1 MIKHKTVKGEKKE
14 INYVYFR
21 YILESQKLTQKLE
34 DTLAEVKLKQ
44 VSIVDYKKK
53 IAEADTKFHT
63 QQKLFEAV
71 RSDRNT
77 FRKLLLEAQ
86 VRQC

>member
-1 MIKHKTVKGEKKE
+1 MIKHKRVRGRKKE
-14 INYVYFR
+14 INYIYFR

-34 DTLAEVKLKQ
+34 DTLSEVKMKQ
-44 VSIVDYKKK
+44 VSIDDYKKK
-53 IAEADTKFHT
+53 TAEADTKFHT
-63 QQKLFEAV
+63 QQRLFEAV
-71 RSDRNT
+71 RSDRNI